1 MHQAHACAASRA
13 AHSRPAQVVA
23 LSRGGAD
30 IAVKDAMACVFG
42 YGVGVDFTRRD
53 MQARRSGGAW
63 QCVLR

>member
-1 MHQAHACAASRA
+1 
-13 AHSRPAQVVA
+13 VVA

-53 MQARRSGGAW
+53 MQARRAAA
-63 QCVLR
+63 LRRVVQR